1 MARVVA
7 ASAPAAA
14 PTHPTGARLDG
25 AAVRRSVTSV
35 PKRRGWL
42 VRRMLVLADLVGLT
56 TAFVLAELV
65 VHDEGRSGSW
75 SGTAELLL
83 FVVMLPLWIGF
94 AELHGLYKR
103 DEERTDH
110 STADDLVG
118 VLQLVT
124 LGTWLFLGGMWLTGL
139 GSPTIPKLFV
149 FWATA
154 IVAVTTARAAARAFC
169 RRRLAYVQ
177 NTIVVGAGTV
187 GQLVA
192 RKLLQHREYGANVVG
207 LVDVRP
213 RGRLPGLEQLP
224 LLGRPAELREIVRR
238 YSVERVVF
246 AFSEEP
252 SEQTVAV
259 VRSIKD
265 MDVQIDIVPR
275 LFELVGPTADIFTVE
290 GIPLVGLP
298 PLRLSRR
305 AQALKRALD
314 LVVAFVGLVLLA
326 PVLALVALLVR
337 LDSPGPILF
346 WQARI
351 GAGGRV
357 FRMAKFRTMCRE
369 AEELK
374 CGLVHLN
381 SHARP
386 GGDPRMFKIDRD
398 PRVTRVGSF
407 LRRYSLD
414 ELPQLINVLKGEM
427 SLVGP
432 RPLVAEEAQHVHDW
446 ALKRLDLKPGM
457 TGLWQVLGRSAIP
470 FEEMVRLDYLY
481 VTSWS
486 LWRDCLLLLRTLP
499 VVARGVQ
506 G

>member
-1 MARVVA
+1 MAVAPAPVA
-7 ASAPAAA
+7 APRRPTNPAV
-14 PTHPTGARLDG
+14 LDG
-25 AAVRRSVTSV
+25 AAAVRRSVTSV

-42 VRRMLVLADLVGLT
+42 VRRMLALADVIGLT
-56 TAFVLAELV
+56 TAFALAELL
-65 VHDEGRSGSW
+65 VHDGRSGAW

-83 FVVMLPLWIGF
+83 FAVTLPLWIAF
-94 AELHGLYKR
+94 ADLHGLYKR

-110 STADDLVG
+110 STADELVG
-118 VLQLVT
+118 VTQLVT
-124 LGTWLFLGGMWLTGL
+124 LGTWLLLGGMWLTRL

-177 NTIVVGAGTV
+177 NTVIVGAGTV

-192 RKLLQHREYGANVVG
+192 RKLLQHREYGTNVVG
-207 LVDVRP
+207 LVDVKP
-213 RGRLPGLEQLP
+213 RERLPDLQRLP
-224 LLGRPAELREIVRR
+224 LLGRPAQLREIVRR
-238 YSVERVVF
+238 YGVERVIF
-246 AFSEEP
+246 AFSDEP
-252 SEQTVAV
+252 SEDTVAV

-265 MDVQIDIVPR
+265 LDVQIDIVPR
-275 LFELVGPTADIFTVE
+275 LFELVGPTADIFTVQ

-305 AQALKRALD
+305 AQVLKRALD
-314 LVVAFVGLVLLA
+314 LVVASLGLLLLA
-326 PVLALVALLVR
+326 PVLALVAVRIR
-337 LDSPGPILF
+337 LDSQGPILF
-346 WQARI
+346 WQARV
-351 GAGGRV
+351 GTGGRV
-357 FRMAKFRTMCRE
+357 FRMAKFRTMCVD
-369 AEELK
+369 AEVRKCELA
-374 CGLVHLN
+374 HLN
-381 SHARP
+381 RHARP
-386 GGDPRMFKIDRD
+386 GGDARMFKIDCD
-398 PRVTRVGSF
+398 PRVTRVGAF

-432 RPLVAEEAQHVHDW
+432 RPLVAEEARHVRDW
-446 ALKRLDLKPGM
+446 ALRRLDLKPGM
-457 TGLWQVLGRSAIP
+457 TGLWQVLGRSEIP

-486 LWRDCLLLLRTLP
+486 LWRDCLLMLRTLP
-499 VVARGVQ
+499 VVARGAH